1 MRQPELPLY
10 FGPYSFDSHTG
21 QLWRGTL
28 EVRLTPKALAVLHVF
43 VTRPGQVVTKDE
55 FFQAVWSDTVV
66 SDDALTSCIQELRQ
80 ALHDNARKPRFIET
94 VHRRGY
100 RFLPATTLLP
110 FRGRVFKLPD
120 ASQEFLS
127 VCEIVQAVARAQ
139 V

>member
-1 MRQPELPLY
+1 MLR
-10 FGPYSFDSHTG
+10 
-21 QLWRGTL
+21 
-28 EVRLTPKALAVLHVF
+28 VL

-80 ALHDNARKPRFIET
+80 ALHEHAKRPRYIAT
-94 VHRRGY
+94 VHRRG
-100 RFLPATTLLP
+100 FQFIAPLSATPLGSA

-127 VCEIVQAVARAQ
+127 VCEIVQAVATAQ